1 MTNWVSLHNHSSKGS
16 LLDGFSKP
24 VDMVAKCKEHGYK
37 ACAITDHGSIS
48 GCVDFFKECK
58 DGGVKPILG
67 CEFYIC
73 DDVSVKNKKL
83 NHVVILAKNLKGW
96 KELIGCVSESY
107 LPDNFYY
114 KPRIDHAIAKKF
126 LGNGNHICISGHP
139 GTEISESLF
148 FSNDVFD
155 AESEQEA
162 KAFLK
167 PMWKEDCRYVID
179 KYLDIF
185 GENFFLEIQLIDKDN
200 MFAAGVIANC
210 LREIAKDLNLPTV
223 ATGDSH
229 YVNKSDAVYQRI
241 LLCSSLKLKIPQ
253 VEKAIRKKEK
263 VPLKCF
269 FVSDNYH
276 IPSPEEI
283 AALHTQEEIDNAGRI
298 ADMCEEYDI
307 LSKPILPR
315 FKCPNDMDEFEYLS
329 ELCRKGWQEKL
340 VKKGVVSTQ
349 EAKDKYTARIK
360 EELGI
365 IKDAGLSGYFL
376 IVQDIVNWVRSKGWL
391 PGPGRGSAAGCLISY
406 LVGITNIDPIP
417 YNLLFSRF
425 YNASRKGSL
434 PDIDTDVPSEHRD
447 EVIQYIKDKYGIAN
461 VSQMATF
468 GRLQGRSAMKEV
480 MSIEDNL
487 SFAEMNAITEFIPDE
502 AEISD
507 ELEEMDDKSIIRWAL
522 LNRPEKFEKWVKLVD
537 NKLVGD
543 LADTFEKGI
552 KLEGTYKSQGKHA
565 AGIIIAASPLADICP
580 MVRDKEGNP
589 LAGLEMGDLEA
600 IGQVKFDILGVDILS
615 KIQKI
620 AEHGNIDLSDMN
632 CEEAWNLLS
641 GGDTIGVF
649 QLESNLG
656 RTWAKRVKPRNLEE
670 LSALVSLIRPGT
682 LNAYLDGKS
691 MTQHY
696 VDRKHGLEDVVY
708 LHPSLENTLKDTYG
722 VLCIHE
728 NSLVSLNNGEEVY
741 IKQIKVG
748 DIINSIEQKK
758 YTISPQTCDNVCVS
772 PKTNGLK
779 ITLENGFSLTVTED
793 HKIYTLRGAIE
804 AKDLKPDDLIQFVN
818 NQKYTP
824 KYSNLPIY
832 SDAKWSYLCGQL
844 VGDGCSGKAIAS
856 GTEENHLKLLKYL
869 QDNFS
874 DELNIH
880 PYFYLRSWYIGLSG
894 IDLLNENNHGN
905 RKTKYRKF
913 IELLGLDKTKNDKI
927 VPKEIMSGTKEMRHM
942 FLAGLF
948 DSDGYGGEDVT
959 HICSNNIYMLHQI
972 RKLLSLDDIS
982 CYLTPDEKHLHITN
996 SCKFR
1001 KIIEKH
1007 LVIKSIKNNNT
1018 GYKCGSYPRALLKEH
1033 IDNIVKSKKISYRK
1047 YFGGGEAGHSK
1058 SQIINPRNMKQ
1069 RQFVSW
1075 GIAKNHGMDL
1085 GDITPMQIKS
1095 ITPVDNARFY
1105 SISISETH
1113 NLIANGFV
1121 VSNCYQE
1128 QSMLISRDIAGF
1140 SEQEADNLRKAI
1152 GKKLADLMAKVKVMF
1167 LEGAEKTNVVDKT
1180 ISEKIFEWIEAS
1192 NRYSF
1197 NKSITKD
1204 SIVQTPNGK
1213 CFIEDLKVGDLVNSP
1228 NGYLEVKGV
1237 YDHGE
1242 LDVYEI
1248 ELECGK
1254 KIKCTMEHKFLCK
1267 DGEIRPLSDILL
1279 GFHEIVVQDYV

>member
-1 MTNWVSLHNHSSKGS
+1 MTNWVSLHNHTSIGS

-58 DGGVKPILG
+58 NGGVKPILG

-73 DDVSVKNKKL
+73 DDVGVKNKKL

-155 AESEQEA
+155 AESLAEA

-167 PMWKEDCRYVID
+167 PMWKEDCRYIID

-185 GENFFLEIQLIDKDN
+185 GDNFFLEIQLIDKDN
-200 MFAAGVIANC
+200 MHAAEVIADC
-210 LREIAKDLNLPTV
+210 LREIASDLKIPTV

-315 FKCPNDMDEFEYLS
+315 FKCPNDMDEFDYLTQ
-329 ELCRKGWQEKL
+329 LCRDGWQDKL

-349 EAKDKYTARIK
+349 EAKDKYAARIK
-360 EELGI
+360 EELSI

-391 PGPGRGSAAGCLISY
+391 PGSGRGSAAGCLISY
-406 LVGITNIDPIP
+406 LIGITNIDPIP

-434 PDIDTDVPSEHRD
+434 PDIDTDVPAEHRD
-447 EVIQYIKDKYGIAN
+447 EVIQYIKDKYGHEN

-589 LAGLEMGDLEA
+589 VAGLEMGDLEA

-708 LHPSLENTLKDTYG
+708 LHPSLENILKDTYG
-722 VLCIHE
+722 
-728 NSLVSLNNGEEVY
+728 
-741 IKQIKVG
+741 
-748 DIINSIEQKK
+748 II
-758 YTISPQTCDNVCVS
+758 
-772 PKTNGLK
+772 
-779 ITLENGFSLTVTED
+779 
-793 HKIYTLRGAIE
+793 A
-804 AKDLKPDDLIQFVN
+804 
-818 NQKYTP
+818 
-824 KYSNLPIY
+824 
-832 SDAKWSYLCGQL
+832 
-844 VGDGCSGKAIAS
+844 
-856 GTEENHLKLLKYL
+856 
-869 QDNFS
+869 
-874 DELNIH
+874 
-880 PYFYLRSWYIGLSG
+880 
-894 IDLLNENNHGN
+894 
-905 RKTKYRKF
+905 
-913 IELLGLDKTKNDKI
+913 
-927 VPKEIMSGTKEMRHM
+927 
-942 FLAGLF
+942 
-948 DSDGYGGEDVT
+948 
-959 HICSNNIYMLHQI
+959 
-972 RKLLSLDDIS
+972 
-982 CYLTPDEKHLHITN
+982 
-996 SCKFR
+996 
-1001 KIIEKH
+1001 
-1007 LVIKSIKNNNT
+1007 
-1018 GYKCGSYPRALLKEH
+1018 
-1033 IDNIVKSKKISYRK
+1033 
-1047 YFGGGEAGHSK
+1047 
-1058 SQIINPRNMKQ
+1058 
-1069 RQFVSW
+1069 
-1075 GIAKNHGMDL
+1075 
-1085 GDITPMQIKS
+1085 
-1095 ITPVDNARFY
+1095 
-1105 SISISETH
+1105 
-1113 NLIANGFV
+1113 
-1121 VSNCYQE
+1121 YQE

-1167 LEGAEKTNVVDKT
+1167 LEGAEKTNIVDKT

-1197 NKSITKD
+1197 NKSHGISYGLNSYLSAMCKAKNPVKFYEVYLDHAKRKQDTQAEIKQLVYDARVHNIEVYPPRIGNFYRNFTSIDNNIYFGISLIKNVGVECDKIIAAFNGVDKDISWVEILAKCSKGIKQNAFEALILSGCLDGPTRPSRNQMFYEYDLWKNNLTDREIEFIAQNIESTESLSHHINVLINNFKLSKPRLDKIINLKKVLDSPTVSFEDYPSWLAEKEEIYFGVALTCSASDAAEDD
-1204 SIVQTPNGK
+1204 SINANCKEIYQKTIRGK
-1213 CFIEDLKVGDLVNSP
+1213 CGVAVTINSVREFAIKKEGK
-1228 NGYLEVKGV
+1228 NK
-1237 YDHGE
+1237 
-1242 LDVYEI
+1242 
-1248 ELECGK
+1248 GK
-1254 KIKCTMEHKFLCK
+1254 KMAFLCVADNTAMLDSVVVFPEAYEK
-1267 DGEIRPLSDILL
+1267 YKRILYE
-1279 GFHEIVVQDYV
+1279 GNTVVLQGSVDDKGGLVVDNVCQIY